1 MAYFVSQRFIITEQ
15 VFREGMRK
23 ANKRESPFHLS
34 IGDHGM
40 VEPSRFDVAVIGSG
54 IGGYVSAIRSAQLGK
69 TVVLFE
75 KDALGGTC
83 INRGCIPTK
92 TLLAT
97 TSLLDKV
104 SKAEELGL
112 HAEGLSVDYGKLMA
126 KKETVVS
133 RLTRGVEYLIKKNK
147 IVLVKGKA
155 ALISRNQIR
164 VQKPDGAEEPFAA
177 ENIIIATGSEEPKS
191 SYAIIDEDKIVTS
204 RGALSLKEYPKSL
217 AVVGCDMFGIELA
230 SFFRSLG
237 AEVKV
242 FESHPS
248 LLPKLD
254 AEVGKYCERVLKKR
268 GVEVNLNSSIKSVKV
283 EPDGKVAVTAIVG
296 GTETHVTVEKTLIA
310 EARRPVTEGL
320 GLEAVSVK
328 LRDGF
333 VEVDGHQRTSVP
345 NIFAVGD
352 VTGGKMLAHEALA
365 EAIVAAENTAG
376 KGSIMDHKTVPVCLY
391 CEPEIACVGLSEDEA
406 KQQGH
411 DVAVGKFQLLASGRA
426 LTLSETDGF
435 AKVVCDKETGEILGV
450 HLVGP
455 HATEIISEASLA
467 MKLECT
473 CEELGGLVH
482 PHPTI
487 GEALMEAARAVSNKA
502 IHV

>member
-1 MAYFVSQRFIITEQ
+1 
-15 VFREGMRK
+15 
-23 ANKRESPFHLS
+23 
-34 IGDHGM
+34 M
-40 VEPSRFDVAVIGSG
+40 VEPSRYDVAVIGAG

-97 TSLLDKV
+97 TNLFDKV
-104 SKAEELGL
+104 AKAEELGL
-112 HAEGLSVDYGKLMA
+112 HVEGVKVDFGKLMA
-126 KKETVVS
+126 KKEAVVS
-133 RLTRGVEYLIKKNK
+133 RLIRGVEYLIKKNK

-155 ALISRNQIR
+155 ALVSKNQIR
-164 VQKPDGAEEPFAA
+164 VQKSDGEE
-177 ENIIIATGSEEPKS
+177 ETVVVESIIVATGSEEPKP

-204 RGALSLKEYPKSL
+204 KGALSFRECPKSI
-217 AVVGCDMFGIELA
+217 AIVGCDMFGVEFAAI
-230 SFFRSLG
+230 FRSLG
-237 AEVKV
+237 SEVKV

-268 GVEVNLNSSIKSVKV
+268 GVEVNLNTSIKSVNV
-283 EPDGKVAVTAIVG
+283 EPDGKVAVIATVG
-296 GTETHVTVEKTLIA
+296 GTETCVTVEKALIA

-320 GLEAVSVK
+320 GLEAVGVK

-333 VEVDGHQRTSVP
+333 VEVDNHQRTNVP
-345 NIFAVGD
+345 NIYTVGD

-365 EAIVAAENTAG
+365 EGIVAAENAAG
-376 KGSIMDHKTVPVCLY
+376 KGSVMDRKTVPVCVY
-391 CEPEIACVGLSEDEA
+391 CESEIACVGLSEDEA

-411 DVAVGKFQLLASGRA
+411 DVAAGKFQLLASGRA

-455 HATEIISEASLA
+455 HATEIISEAALA

-473 CEELGGLVH
+473 FEELGGLVH
-482 PHPTI
+482 PHPTV
-487 GEALMEAARAVSNKA
+487 GEALMEAARVVQNKP
-502 IHV
+502 IHI

>member
-1 MAYFVSQRFIITEQ
+1 
-15 VFREGMRK
+15 
-23 ANKRESPFHLS
+23 
-34 IGDHGM
+34 M
-40 VEPSRFDVAVIGSG
+40 VEPSRYDVAVIGSG
-54 IGGYVSAIRSAQLGK
+54 IGGYVSAIRSSQLGK

-97 TSLLDKV
+97 TNLLDKV
-104 SKAEELGL
+104 AKAEELGL
-112 HAEGLSVDYGKLMA
+112 HAEGLSIDYGKLMA
-126 KKETVVS
+126 KKEAVVS
-133 RLTRGVEYLIKKNK
+133 RLTRGVEYLMKKNK
-147 IVLVKGKA
+147 IALVKGKA
-155 ALISRNQIR
+155 ALVSRNQIR
-164 VQKPDGAEEPFAA
+164 VQKPDGTEETCVADS
-177 ENIIIATGSEEPKS
+177 IIVATGSEEPKPH
-191 SYAIIDEDKIVTS
+191 YTIIDEKRILTS
-204 RGALSLKEYPKSL
+204 KGALSLTECPKSL

-237 AEVKV
+237 SEVKV
-242 FESHPS
+242 FESSPS

-254 AEVGKYCERVLKKR
+254 VEVGKYCERVLKKG
-268 GVEVNLNSSIKSVKV
+268 GVEVNLSTSIKSVNV
-283 EPDGKVAVTAIVG
+283 EPDGKVAVTASVG
-296 GTETHVTVEKTLIA
+296 GTETRVTVEKALIA
-310 EARRPVTEGL
+310 EARRPATEGV
-320 GLEAVSVK
+320 GLEAVGVK
-328 LRDGF
+328 LKDGF
-333 VEVDGHQRTSVP
+333 VEVDNHQRTSVP
-345 NIFAVGD
+345 NIYAVGD
-352 VTGGKMLAHEALA
+352 VSGSKMLAHEALA
-365 EAIVAAENTAG
+365 EGIVAAENAAG
-376 KGSIMDHKTVPVCLY
+376 KVTAMDHKTVPVCLY

-406 KQQGH
+406 KQGH
-411 DVAVGKFQLLASGRA
+411 NVAVGKFQLLASGRA

-455 HATEIISEASLA
+455 HATEVISEAILA
-467 MKLECT
+467 MKMECT